1 MTGGVATGGSTCFG
15 KEGDIAN
22 HRDGD
27 SDDDTDDERERAL
40 EDQGVFLEM
49 EGQQVQSFSNQKYR
63 VNNFTVYF
71 FFDIYFSI

>member
-1 MTGGVATGGSTCFG
+1 MFR
-15 KEGDIAN
+15 EGRG

-49 EGQQVQSFSNQKYR
+49 EGGSKYNHFQIKTI
-63 VNNFTVYF
+63 V
-71 FFDIYFSI
+71 